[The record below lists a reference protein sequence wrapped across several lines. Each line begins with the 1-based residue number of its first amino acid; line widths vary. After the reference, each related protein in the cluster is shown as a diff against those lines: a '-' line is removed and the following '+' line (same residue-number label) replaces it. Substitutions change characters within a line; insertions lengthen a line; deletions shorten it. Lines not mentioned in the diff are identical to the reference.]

1 MPDDLSLLLI
11 LEQVKGVDLVPIK
24 TIGHSDVAIV
34 IVTQGLTSTGL
45 PAVGASD
52 TAPNRTWSTTFPSVS
67 GVTTLN
73 KQALP
78 LVLTT
83 FTGVLM
89 SSCFWIC

>member
-1 MPDDLSLLLI
+1 MPGDLSLLLI

-24 TIGHSDVAIV
+24 TVGHSDVAIV

-52 TAPNRTWSTTFPSVS
+52 TAPNRTSVS

-83 FTGVLM
+83 FTRVLM